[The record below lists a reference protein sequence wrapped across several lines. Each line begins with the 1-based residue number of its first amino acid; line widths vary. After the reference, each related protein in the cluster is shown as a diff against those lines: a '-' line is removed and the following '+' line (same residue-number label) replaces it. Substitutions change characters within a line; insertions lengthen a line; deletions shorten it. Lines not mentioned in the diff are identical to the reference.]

1 MSSTRFPA
9 AKVLCKVLPRLA
21 RATQGPKLLM
31 SATVGI
37 STPVKSTC
45 PRLYS
50 ATEVNSIAKSSSR
63 ITVLVTAMLYP
74 ALHFILDSLSERAS
88 VRAFIS
94 ARRASPWPYCIVS
107 SRPRRLS
114 STKALSSPDSRRNT
128 MPSSPLSREVR
139 MGTATPTT
147 T

>member
-21 RATQGPKLLM
+21 RATQGPKLLIR
-31 SATVGI
+31 ATVGM

-50 ATEVNSIAKSSSR
+50 ATEVKSIAKSSSR

-74 ALHFILDSLSERAS
+74 ALRFILDSLSERAS
-88 VRAFIS
+88 VRAFI
-94 ARRASPWPYCIVS
+94 
-107 SRPRRLS
+107 
-114 STKALSSPDSRRNT
+114 
-128 MPSSPLSREVR
+128 
-139 MGTATPTT
+139 
-147 T
+147 